1 MVLIVS
7 MQIYV
12 NGHDHCMGLYQE
24 NNVSILEE
32 LCENKKMPFYDL
44 LYASIDSIYPY
55 WCSFFDST

>member
-24 NNVSILEE
+24 NNVSILED
-32 LCENKKMPFYDL
+32 LCENKKMPFYDPPMCFHRFHISL
-44 LYASIDSIYPY
+44 LVL
-55 WCSFFDST
+55 FL